1 MSETVK
7 SIRMSILAASDA
19 VHQVCMLGAQTM
31 LLAMLTLTLIQVV
44 ARYIFDSPPQWTEEA
59 ARYTMIW
66 AGLLGATTS
75 FKLKV
80 DPVLFQ
86 GANASKV
93 ALSRASAI
101 ARFIA
106 VMLFVAPTLWFS
118 TAFLQR
124 AALRTS
130 ESLELNLAA
139 VGAIVPIAFAAI
151 ALHAVAAL
159 FAPAKKESEPS

>member
-1 MSETVK
+1 MK
-7 SIRMSILAASDA
+7 IRLALLAASDA
-19 VHQVCMLGAQTM
+19 VHAVCMRSAQV
-31 LLAMLTLTLIQVV
+31 LLVAMLVLTLIQVV
-44 ARYIFDSPPQWTEEA
+44 ARYLLDSPPQWTEEA

-86 GANASKV
+86 GAAAHRV
-93 ALSRASAI
+93 ALSRLSAAARFVAVMIFVVPTVWFSVDFLERASA
-101 ARFIA
+101 
-106 VMLFVAPTLWFS
+106 
-118 TAFLQR
+118 
-124 AALRTS
+124 RTS

-139 VGAIVPIAFAAI
+139 VGAIVPIAFVAI

-159 FAPAKKESEPS
+159 FAPTKDEAP

>member
-1 MSETVK
+1 MK
-7 SIRMSILAASDA
+7 FRLALLAASDA
-19 VHQVCMLGAQTM
+19 VHLVCMRSALVLLVAM
-31 LLAMLTLTLIQVV
+31 LLLTLVQVV
-44 ARYIFDSPPQWTEEA
+44 ARYIFDNPPQWTEEA

-86 GANASKV
+86 GAADHRV
-93 ALSRASAI
+93 ALSRLSAV
-101 ARFIA
+101 ARFLA
-106 VMLFVAPTLWFS
+106 VMIFVGPTLWFS
-118 TAFLQR
+118 AGFLER
-124 AALRTS
+124 AAARTS

-139 VGAIVPIAFAAI
+139 VGAIVPIAFVAI

-159 FAPAKKESEPS
+159 FAPTKVEPT

>member
-1 MSETVK
+1 MSKFRTA
-7 SIRMSILAASDA
+7 LLTASDA
-19 VHQVCMLGAQTM
+19 VHAVCMLSAQIM
-31 LLAMLTLTLIQVV
+31 LVGMLILTLIQVV
-44 ARYIFDSPPQWTEEA
+44 ARYLFDSPPQWTEEA

-86 GANASKV
+86 GAVDKP
-93 ALSRASAI
+93 ALRRLSAI

-106 VMLFVAPTLWFS
+106 VMIFVGPTLWFS
-118 TAFLQR
+118 LGFLER
-124 AALRTS
+124 AATRTS

-139 VGAIVPIAFAAI
+139 VGAIVPIAFVAI
-151 ALHAVAAL
+151 ALHALTAL
-159 FAPAKKESEPS
+159 FAPTKSPSEPT